1 MFSVGFF
8 VNFFFLV
15 MTGDGGMVVG
25 FILVNFGI
33 FFFVATQA
41 AHLVVILINIYIHM
55 YITFTEFI

>member
-1 MFSVGFF
+1 MGFF

-41 AHLVVILINIYIHM
+41 AHLVVILINIYRNKINM
-55 YITFTEFI
+55 YITFTDII